1 MRSKIIN
8 MAERISDAE
17 DRLLESMFRSEPLED
32 GGFSKKVIA
41 RIRRR
46 RLISSLALPVATLLG
61 GAIAFQPVVELARAM
76 PTLLNLIPANVFAV
90 PLQLM
95 PQVQL
100 IVMGGML
107 LAVGLA
113 FMSVLAE

>member
-1 MRSKIIN
+1 MKSKIIN
-8 MAERISDAE
+8 MAEIISDAE
-17 DRLLESMFRSEPLED
+17 DRLLESMFRSEPLD
-32 GGFSKKVIA
+32 DDGFSKKVIA

-46 RLISSLALPVATLLG
+46 RWISSLALPIATLLG
-61 GAIAFQPVVELARAM
+61 GAFAYQPVVELVRAI
-76 PTLLNLIPANVFAV
+76 PTLLNLIPADVLAV

-100 IVMGGML
+100 VVMGGML

-113 FMSVLAE
+113 FLNVLAE